1 MQSKTDRMDEA
12 RELFQQA
19 ANCYKLSK
27 QWENAVAALMRCVEC
42 TPPEDDRETGGFYQE
57 AANCIKNV
65 NTNKYLEYSRTAID
79 KFCLS
84 ARIGPAATMAKQCAE
99 QLEEDHDYEEA
110 IQFYEK
116 AAELYQADE
125 TPTQA
130 NQLLVKASDL
140 LVLTREYSKLSKAIR
155 VI

>member
-1 MQSKTDRMDEA
+1 MEEA
-12 RELFQQA
+12 RELYQQA

-27 QWENAVAALMRCVEC
+27 EWDDAVSAYMMCVQC
-42 TPPEDDRETGGFYQE
+42 TSPDDDRETGGYYQE

-65 NTNKYLEYSRTAID
+65 STSKYIEYSRIAID

-84 ARIGPAATMAKQCAE
+84 TRIGQAATMSKGCAE
-99 QLEEDHDYEEA
+99 VLELEHDYEEA
-110 IQFYEK
+110 IKFYEK

-140 LVLTREYSKLSKAIR
+140 TVLTRDYAKLKFAYKVTFR
-155 VI
+155 